1 MSIPVIAFFNN
12 KGGVGKTSLVHH
24 LSWMYADMGYRTL
37 AVDLDPQSNLTASF
51 LTEDEVE
58 NLTDSG
64 AKTVFGAIKPLKERY
79 GDIVDPDVQHIV
91 DPDVQHIG
99 GNLNLVLG
107 DMLLTGFEDA
117 LSESW
122 PKCLGGDP
130 GAFRVISA
138 FWRIMQKAAK
148 KVDAQLIIV
157 DLGPNLGA
165 INRSSLIASDYV
177 VIPLTPDLYSIQG
190 LQNLGPTLDSW
201 RNDWNKILREK
212 GDLDIEL
219 PEGRMAPVGYIVLRH
234 SVRLDRPVKAFER
247 WISRIPIEYRDVI
260 LKRRTKQKLATANDP
275 NCLALLKD
283 YRSLMPLAHEANKP
297 IFHLQPADGAIGAH
311 MSAVLKAKED
321 FAKLA
326 KLILRRA
333 KIN

>member
-24 LSWMYADMGYRTL
+24 LSWMYADLGYSTL

-51 LTEDEVE
+51 FTEEKIE
-58 NLTDSG
+58 NLADSMV
-64 AKTVFGAIKPLKERY
+64 KTVFGAMKPLKERY
-79 GDIVDPDVQHIV
+79 GDIVAPDVQ
-91 DPDVQHIG
+91 QIG
-99 GNLNLVLG
+99 ENLFLVLG

-117 LSESW
+117 LSDSW

-138 FWRIMQKAAK
+138 FWRTMQESAEN
-148 KVDAQLIIV
+148 VDAQLILV

-190 LQNLGPTLDSW
+190 LQNLGPTLNSW
-201 RNDWNKILREK
+201 RNDWQKRIAEK
-212 GDLDIEL
+212 GALDIKL
-219 PEGRMAPVGYIVLRH
+219 PEGKMAPVGYIVQRH
-234 SVRLDRPVKAFER
+234 SVRLDRPVRAFER

-260 LKRRTKQKLATANDP
+260 LNKKTRQKLTTANDP

-311 MSAVLKAKED
+311 MSAVQKAGDD
-321 FAKLA
+321 FKKLA
-326 KLILRRA
+326 KLILEQT
-333 KIN
+333 KIKF

>member
-24 LSWMYADMGYRTL
+24 LSWMYADLEYRTL
-37 AVDLDPQSNLTASF
+37 AVDLDPQFNLTASF
-51 LTEDEVE
+51 FSEEKME
-58 NLTDSG
+58 NLSDAG
-64 AKTVFGAIKPLKERY
+64 VKTIFGSIKPLKERY
-79 GDIVDPDVQHIV
+79 GDIVDPDVQ
-91 DPDVQHIG
+91 QIG
-99 GNLNLVLG
+99 ENLYLVLG

-122 PKCLGGDP
+122 PKCLGGDH

-138 FWRIMQKAAK
+138 FWRIIQSAAE
-148 KVDAQLIIV
+148 KVNANFIIV

-165 INRSSLIASDYV
+165 INRSALIASDHV

-190 LQNLGPTLDSW
+190 LQNLGPTLDNW
-201 RNDWNKILREK
+201 RNDWQKILREK
-212 GDLDIEL
+212 GDVDIRL
-219 PEGRMAPVGYIVLRH
+219 PEGKMAPVGYIVLRH

-247 WISRIPIEYRDVI
+247 WISRIPIEYSDVI
-260 LKRRTKQKLATANDP
+260 LKRKTKQKLATANDP

-311 MSAVLKAKED
+311 MSAVQKAGDD
-321 FAKLA
+321 FKKLA
-326 KLILRRA
+326 KLILDRTNI
-333 KIN
+333 KY